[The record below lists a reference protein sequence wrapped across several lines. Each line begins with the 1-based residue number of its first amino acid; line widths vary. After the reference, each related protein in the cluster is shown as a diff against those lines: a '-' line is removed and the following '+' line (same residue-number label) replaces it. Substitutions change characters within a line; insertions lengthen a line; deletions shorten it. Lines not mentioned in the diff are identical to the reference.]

1 MAGYC
6 LSAHQNF
13 NRTLPDITSRNS
25 PYPRMDRYDA
35 YVSPRCRYPSRPPEH
50 ILNSLRP
57 EHRTLV
63 ALPLALDPL
72 VSALPNKQCTKYL
85 VNLKQSKAPYWI
97 TVGTEPRPHM

>member
-1 MAGYC
+1 
-6 LSAHQNF
+6 
-13 NRTLPDITSRNS
+13 
-25 PYPRMDRYDA
+25 MDRYDA

-85 VNLKQSKAPYWI
+85 VNLKQSKAPIGLRWARSHGL
-97 TVGTEPRPHM
+97 TCDLHGC